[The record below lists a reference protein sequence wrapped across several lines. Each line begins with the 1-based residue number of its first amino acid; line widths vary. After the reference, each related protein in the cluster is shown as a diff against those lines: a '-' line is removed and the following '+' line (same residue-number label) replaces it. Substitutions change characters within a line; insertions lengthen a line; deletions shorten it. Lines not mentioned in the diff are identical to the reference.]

1 MSPSAGRRKKR
12 DVALLAGAWLAF
24 GLAGCAS
31 DPAAAQHAKS
41 AVPSDAM
48 ADPARG
54 ELLYQSA
61 CAACHSKQTHWRGRH
76 RGSDWAGLLEQVTQ
90 WQTVAGQNWNAEEIE
105 DVSAYLNRRFYG
117 LPCPLPRCSAGT
129 VGLLSY

>member
-1 MSPSAGRRKKR
+1 MSVITDWLKKSDAAR
-12 DVALLAGAWLAF
+12 VAALLFAL
-24 GLAGCAS
+24 GLTGCGS
-31 DPAAAQHAKS
+31 DPAAAQRA
-41 AVPSDAM
+41 ATVPADAM

-76 RGSDWAGLLEQVTQ
+76 RVNDWAGLLEQVAQ
-90 WQTVAGQNWNAEEIE
+90 WQTVAGQNWNSEEIE
-105 DVSAYLNRRFYG
+105 DVSAYLNRRFYD
-117 LPCPLPRCSAGT
+117 LPCPLPRCSAGR